1 MPQEVGHDN
10 STNDAYARG
19 VELYRSGRYNEA
31 IRELS
36 QLQRIGGA
44 VGHMARFYEGMA
56 HRALGVAAMAE
67 GRLKVAEGRLRSAIQ
82 VIGPSADLPRYL
94 ASVYARSAKAG
105 PCCAAMEQA
114 AKACPADPQLLRQL
128 AQAQW
133 QAGVREKATQT
144 VASALRLFGS
154 DSGLHVQMGLFHAAE
169 DKPTEARA
177 CFQEA
182 VDCDCDNGDAHYYL
196 ALVFAAE
203 KRFDAAVRELQRT
216 FDLQPDNLL
225 AGYQLALAGQAAQA
239 CGYRVALHLPEAR
252 RAESQSE
259 MHRLAHYIAE
269 EPQFLEAMLA
279 LPASAIDTTLF
290 GLLAAVVKTALAEFP
305 RYADLRFYCSR
316 ILDRLGQTDE
326 AIEQGYK
333 ALAINPA
340 YVQALLHTG
349 GLYER
354 AGRTDEAIGLFR
366 WAVRNGGD
374 WADLHHRLARL
385 LMQTGATDDA
395 RTHLQRS
402 LQLNSEYPPA
412 QETLRRLAA

>member
-1 MPQEVGHDN
+1 M
-10 STNDAYARG
+10 
-19 VELYRSGRYNEA
+19 
-31 IRELS
+31 
-36 QLQRIGGA
+36 
-44 VGHMARFYEGMA
+44 
-56 HRALGVAAMAE
+56 
-67 GRLKVAEGRLRSAIQ
+67 
-82 VIGPSADLPRYL
+82 
-94 ASVYARSAKAG
+94 
-105 PCCAAMEQA
+105 
-114 AKACPADPQLLRQL
+114 
-128 AQAQW
+128 
-133 QAGVREKATQT
+133 
-144 VASALRLFGS
+144 
-154 DSGLHVQMGLFHAAE
+154 
-169 DKPTEARA
+169 
-177 CFQEA
+177 
-182 VDCDCDNGDAHYYL
+182 
-196 ALVFAAE
+196 VFAAE

-252 RAESQSE
+252 SAESQSE
-259 MHRLAHYIAE
+259 MHRLAHYVTE

-279 LPASAIDTTLF
+279 LPDSAIDTTLF

-333 ALAINPA
+333 ALEINPT

-354 AGRTDEAIGLFR
+354 SGRTDEAIGLFR
-366 WAVRNGGD
+366 WAIRNGGD
-374 WADLHHRLARL
+374 WADLHHRLAKL

-395 RTHLQRS
+395 CTHLQRS